1 MKAIVYLRVSTEE
14 QAASGLGMA
23 AQLAACEAKA
33 KALGADALSV
43 FADEGVSGSTP
54 VAERP
59 GLVAALE
66 ALRKGDCLVVA
77 KRDRIARDYM
87 VAGWV
92 DLEVNRHGARL
103 VSVAGEGTD
112 SDEPMARVM
121 RGIVDLFA
129 QYERDM
135 IRARTKAALAAK
147 RARSEKTGGSVPYGF
162 RVVCVTVIDGVQR
175 KTLAPDDGE
184 QEAIRRAI
192 QLRDEGLGF
201 RRIAEALAKEGFRGR
216 GASRLAPMT
225 VRRIISERDLAPA
238 VGALHERA
246 R

>member
-1 MKAIVYLRVSTEE
+1 MKAVIYLRVSTDE

-23 AQLAACEAKA
+23 AQLAACEARA
-33 KALGADALSV
+33 KSLGADAVSV

-66 ALRKGDCLVVA
+66 ALRKGDCMIVA

-92 DLEVNRHGARL
+92 DLEVSRHGARL
-103 VSVAGEGTD
+103 VSAAGEGTD

-147 RARSEKTGGSVPYGF
+147 RARAEKTGGAVPYGF
-162 RVVCVTVIDGVQR
+162 RVACVTVTDGVER
-175 KTLAPDDGE
+175 KKLVPDAGE
-184 QEAIRRAI
+184 QEAIRRAR
-192 QLRDEGLGF
+192 QMHAEGLGL
-201 RRIAEALAKEGFRGR
+201 RRIAESLSREGFRGR
-216 GASRLAPMT
+216 GASRLSPMT
-225 VRRIISERDLAPA
+225 VRRIISEGDLAPA
-238 VGALHERA
+238 VGALDIGA